1 MWVMT
6 VTWLLLHMASTRA
19 FTVVPA
25 LWRIGR
31 FSHSAPLTPRFE
43 TIANTDS
50 MAKVGSLSD
59 TAARTVLL
67 SDATVTGGTS
77 LPSIV
82 ALDQPVILFDGVCNF
97 CNTWV
102 DLLLRIDVN
111 KKFKFAPLQ
120 SPTGQRLLQ
129 AVGKDANDISSVVLI
144 QPDLVSYDKSSCV
157 LQVVT
162 ELGPL
167 ARIASGTAQRLL
179 PARFRDSI
187 YDLVA
192 ENRYS
197 LMGKREECRCGDPKY
212 ADRFLS

>member
-1 MWVMT
+1 MWVLQT
-6 VTWLLLHMASTRA
+6 GAWLLLHMASTRA
-19 FTVVPA
+19 FTAVPS

-31 FSHSAPLTPRFE
+31 SSHSSHLTQ
-43 TIANTDS
+43 ANANDV
-50 MAKVGSLSD
+50 AKVGSLSD
-59 TAARTVLL
+59 AATGTVPL
-67 SDATVTGGTS
+67 SDATVAGA
-77 LPSIV
+77 V

-111 KKFKFAPLQ
+111 QKFKFAPLQ

-129 AVGKDANDISSVVLI
+129 AIGKDANDISSVVLI

-179 PARFRDSI
+179 PARFRDSV

-192 ENRYS
+192 ENRYR